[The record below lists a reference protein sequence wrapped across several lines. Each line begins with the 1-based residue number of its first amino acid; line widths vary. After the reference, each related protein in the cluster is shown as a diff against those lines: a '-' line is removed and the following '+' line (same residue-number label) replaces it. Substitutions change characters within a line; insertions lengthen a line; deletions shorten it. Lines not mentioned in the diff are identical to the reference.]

1 MSIKLEVLLDEA
13 EHAQLCRLAQ
23 RKGLTVADWI
33 RDSIRTAARQQP
45 TKTKEKKLAAIRS
58 ASRHGAPIADIDQML
73 AEIERGYSS
82 E

>member
-13 EHAQLCRLAQ
+13 EHAQ
-23 RKGLTVADWI
+23 
-33 RDSIRTAARQQP
+33 
-45 TKTKEKKLAAIRS
+45 
-58 ASRHGAPIADIDQML
+58 ML

>member
-33 RDSIRTAARQQP
+33 RDSIRTAAR
-45 TKTKEKKLAAIRS
+45 
-58 ASRHGAPIADIDQML
+58 
-73 AEIERGYSS
+73 
-82 E
+82 